1 MFSLLLFCRIH
12 SFEHGNKCSIRLFWG
27 RSTIVWFAGRIELWL
42 LTWFRLM
49 FNFWDTLTNY
59 RHQHIVDWLMM
70 RIMIWNCLLDGF
82 YHPWARLWLNIFDRL
97 CLVLEVWDRL
107 LLWLNVATVVR
118 QRLRFIVWLDTRP
131 DTPFGDGGYRL
142 LRLAS
147 SPGVFRIWI
156 RALIW
161 WDARIHTLF
170 RVFWVCVSLTPI
182 SVGNR
187 AGLRVWSGVRFWLE
201 CHATLWSAWARL
213 FTGSEAWLFT
223 GSEAWL
229 FVISCV
235 RRARVRSFTHLFV
248 RDWAWT
254 LGRVGWTRFS
264 AFMRVRSVVRLFEW
278 SRRLWF
284 TATLGMSY
292 GWFSVR

>member
-1 MFSLLLFCRIH
+1 MFSFLLSWRIH
-12 SFEHGNKCSIRLFWG
+12 GFEHGKKCLIRLFWG
-27 RSTIVWFAGRIELWL
+27 RIAIVRFARHAELWL
-42 LTWFRLM
+42 LTWFLLM
-49 FNFWDTLTNY
+49 FNFWDTLTHY
-59 RHQHIVDWLMM
+59 GRGQIVNWLIM

-107 LLWLNVATVVR
+107 LLWLDVATVVR
-118 QRLRFIVWLDTRP
+118 QRLRFIFWLYTRP

-142 LRLAS
+142 LRLSS
-147 SPGVFRIWI
+147 SPSVFRIWI
-156 RALIW
+156 RALVW
-161 WDARIHTLF
+161 WDAWIHALF

-201 CHATLWSAWARL
+201 WHATLWSAWARL
-213 FTGSEAWLFT
+213 FTGL
-223 GSEAWL
+223 EAWL

-248 RDWAWT
+248 RGWAWT

-264 AFMRVRSVVRLFEW
+264 AFMRVRGVVRLFEW
-278 SRRLWF
+278 SRWLRF
-284 TATLGMSY
+284 TAVLGMSY
-292 GWFSVR
+292 GWFPVC